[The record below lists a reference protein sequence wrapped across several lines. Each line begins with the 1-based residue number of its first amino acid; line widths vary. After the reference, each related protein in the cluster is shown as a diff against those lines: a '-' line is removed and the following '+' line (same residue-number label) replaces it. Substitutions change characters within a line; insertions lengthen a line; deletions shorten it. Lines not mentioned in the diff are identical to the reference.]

1 MPYVIINR
9 RTKKYVYGTDY
20 SRDHVN
26 KDGKHVKNQFTSFG
40 NAIVY
45 ADPRG
50 AEREFNNR
58 ESGHEH
64 EIQEVKI
71 VLVGGSNDSKD

>member
-1 MPYVIINR
+1 MSYAIINK

-26 KDGKHVKNQFTSFG
+26 KDGKHTKNQFTSFG
-40 NAIVY
+40 SAIVY
-45 ADPRG
+45 ADLRG
-50 AEREFNNR
+50 AEREFENR
-58 ESGHEH
+58 GCGQNY

-71 VLVGGSNDSKD
+71 LPVGGNHDSKN